1 MNSSLS
7 SCKGFAFRHLSKTA
21 VSIFSTIFLNAAYV
35 EATLANTDID
45 SENVSSVFSAGSINP
60 LWDHGL
66 HSYLA
71 YAQADTGQPKV
82 RVCETPLSAN
92 QADVQENTSV
102 NPLFEYS
109 SDASCGVSELSGEA
123 GQLFKFTSATQLT
136 DDQGFNPYVFETGM
150 SITVQDSLDFSAFS
164 NGVLRLEVLGSPS
177 QSTNILISLN
187 DNVGED
193 EFGNN
198 GNHLSLLY
206 TLESEIE
213 YRVIEIDLESWLSE
227 NINFDIAQVDAI
239 SLTNFGELTLKSI
252 EFVQQTQESSDGDGG
267 NEVSDGGNGNDVRAS
282 AVEMVEGFGGAI
294 FDQATSSYTF
304 PAGSEVWAGFAN
316 LNTDIYPFTFAN
328 GGSISFT
335 AALPAGGT
343 DTSVY
348 FRFERRPYP
357 DSDPS
362 FNLDPVVISG
372 SEQEYTVTVPAQDAE
387 NTYESFLM
395 YLVEQDSPV
404 IIKNIVVTD
413 NAEPDSDGSDSGTPA
428 SAAGYKAIPFGAGSV
443 SDTINSASYRCV
455 VDYGN
460 WIYNAGVV
468 EPGIDGCDG
477 SSGVPSGTPTPL
489 LPQITGEA
497 LNRPIPT
504 HKWWG
509 SVPFVGEMT
518 VGDSSKAAYITPDP
532 IRARISNTGA
542 RVSGIPSS
550 FKSLGNFP
558 RYDGPAPFDEVFEGV
573 AIANS
578 VFSDMDAFLKDHSDG
593 SVTVQWKSGTT
604 EVMDATFVHG
614 SPYVYFKIH
623 QGNALLRT
631 LREDGGEKGTFYNQG
646 NHLGIWTNIAGIR
659 NNILLSGEGITTYS
673 NISSNEITINNDSNE
688 FTLTY
693 LPELS
698 GNVSDS
704 MTSDF
709 AAKARNKVASVE
721 IGYTV
726 DRSTNT
732 VTVNH
737 AYLDAQGNAADTIVG
752 MHPLHWKNSDQATSA
767 YKVRSA
773 RGMIK
778 FATTDGFSYDLPFTG
793 VLPTMPSISGSFD
806 QATLEALVTS
816 FVNAGESEW
825 YNSTDTYWSGKGYGK
840 VAETAALAQSIGME
854 DAAAELIAWLK
865 VELADWFT
873 AETDGELDINKYF
886 VYDETWDALLGI
898 EEAYGSHQRMADHH
912 FHYGYFVR
920 AAAEIC
926 RVDVAWCGDDQYGP
940 MIELLIRDYAG
951 DDSEEMFPKMRNFD
965 PANGFSW
972 ADGKG
977 DTIQGNNN
985 ESTSEAANAYGA
997 MVLYG
1002 LAVGNDAIVEKGMYM
1017 HASTSAAFWQ
1027 YWNNIDGY
1035 NNLGADYD
1043 NFAPGYDKITTS
1055 IIWGSGADFSTW
1067 FSPAYAHILGI
1078 QGLPSNPL
1086 ILYVGQYADYMESY
1100 VELGMTESSNGN
1112 PSGLAGDQWTD
1123 LWWNLWA
1130 MTDAD
1135 AALADY
1141 NSVGTNYD
1149 AEAGESKA
1157 HTYHWLH
1164 TFKALGHLKTGTG
1177 ELTANDASAL
1187 AFDKD
1192 GLRTYVVY
1200 NFTDQSKAVT
1210 YSDGRI
1216 VNALANSFTIKTSD
1230 DPQGSLDSD
1239 SDGGATD
1246 GSTDGGT
1253 TDGGADGSDAE
1264 VSDIIDMTGSF
1275 GRAELQGSSYSFPTG
1290 SEVWAGF
1297 ANVNTNVYPFTF
1309 ANGGSI
1315 SFTAAVPA
1323 GGNDTNVYFRFERL
1337 PFPDIEPSFNL
1348 APVLIAGETEM
1359 EYTVTIPAQNAANTY
1374 ASFLLYIV
1382 EQDQTVI
1389 IRDIVVTDDSGSTDS
1404 AGGETTGGG
1413 SNDADPVISTVTVF
1427 DDGVVG
1433 SAWDGDIVAW
1443 DAFLAGTCMNDGGAG
1458 CPSIDW
1464 TLVSDNERGDVL
1476 QVSHSEEGHFASLI
1490 FSSHLSPQDL
1500 SAFSQ
1505 GSLIFD
1511 IKVLSG
1517 DSNIS
1522 IEVLCVL
1529 PCRTSVIPIES
1540 NDLTDWETVSIPVE
1554 RLVAEGL
1561 DLRSVDTGLI
1571 IFATNYTG
1579 TVFQLDNIRWEQ
1591 SSNGGSTDGGNADDD
1606 ASDGGSTDGGSTDGG
1621 FSSPPLNIFSDGA
1634 VDPFWDSGINGYDS
1648 SIDWQEC
1655 NNDGGQACPN
1665 IDWQIVSDDYRGDV
1679 LMVSH
1684 TGNQVSTGLYIG
1696 ASSVQDLSAYAG
1708 GYFIYDIKIVAAG
1721 DNSLVSSRVNCWYPC
1736 TSGSMGV
1743 GTLEGDWKT
1752 EKIPVDFLVETGLDL
1767 SAVSSLVFDLTDDGD
1782 QNVVILLD
1790 KIRFEAANDDGSTD
1804 GGTTNGFTDGG
1815 TTDVGSVDGGAN
1827 ERASIEMIEGFGGAV
1842 FDEASSSYIFPTGSE
1857 VWAGF
1862 ANLNVD
1868 VYPFTFANGGSIT
1881 FTAAVAAGGSDT
1893 SIYFRF
1899 ERLPHPDVEPS
1910 FNLDPVSIVGETEME
1925 YTVIIPAQN
1934 AANTYESFLLHVVE
1948 QDQTVIIKDIVV
1960 TDDTGS
1966 TGDGAGSADGGTTD
1980 GGFGSP
1986 PLNIFSD
1993 GAVDPF
1999 WDSGI
2004 NGYDSSIGWYECN
2017 NDGGQA
2023 CPSIDWQIVSDD
2035 YRGDVLMVSHT
2046 GNQVS
2051 TGLYIGASSVQ
2062 DLSAYA
2068 GGYFIYDI
2076 KIVTAG
2082 DNSRVSSRVHCW
2094 YPCTSGSMGVGT
2106 LEGDWKTEKIPVDF
2120 LVETGLDLSAVS
2132 SFVFDLT
2139 DDGDESIVILLDK
2152 IRFEAANDDGSTDG
2166 DGSSDG
2172 GSTDGS
2178 TDGGSTDGG
2187 STDGGSTDGG
2197 TQDGSFVQ
2205 MIEGFGGAFV
2215 DGNTFIYPSGAED
2228 WAGFANLNTD
2238 IFPFTFDNGG
2248 SVSFTAAVAAGGA
2261 DTNIYFRF
2269 ERLPFPDVDPSFNLD
2284 PVTISGETELE
2295 YTITIPAQTG
2305 GNTYESLLMYVV
2317 EQDSPVII
2325 KNIIVNDDG
2334 GATGGTTD
2342 GGTTDG
2348 GTTDGGTTD
2357 GGTTDG
2363 GTTDGGTTDG
2373 GTTDGGSTDGGSS
2386 DGGSS
2391 EPTLPAQS
2399 INLAGTPMAMMGN
2412 SLQLRFNYNVDNNDN
2427 TLPGLGLRVH
2437 FDSSVLS
2444 FAGAT
2449 ALIDKDLMF
2458 AGSDALFDVDDYD
2471 NNLDT
2476 DSYVDFAWASIG
2488 GDWPSEILPVA
2499 LIDMSFDVT
2508 IETIKQ
2514 VTPIGFSYSS
2524 LPSGYRLIAEEYSLP
2539 VISGGWDI
2547 DRNGQADPL
2556 TDGMLFMRYA
2566 FGLRGYNLIDGV
2578 VAPDASIVSEG
2589 EIEASLAYA
2598 FDFIGDID
2606 GNGSVDALTDGLLLT
2621 RYLFGFTGDALI
2633 DAIVA
2638 EDATRTSAADIEAYI
2653 QSMMPNQ

>member
-1 MNSSLS
+1 
-7 SCKGFAFRHLSKTA
+7 
-21 VSIFSTIFLNAAYV
+21 
-35 EATLANTDID
+35 E
-45 SENVSSVFSAGSINP
+45 
-60 LWDHGL
+60 
-66 HSYLA
+66 
-71 YAQADTGQPKV
+71 
-82 RVCETPLSAN
+82 
-92 QADVQENTSV
+92 
-102 NPLFEYS
+102 
-109 SDASCGVSELSGEA
+109 
-123 GQLFKFTSATQLT
+123 
-136 DDQGFNPYVFETGM
+136 
-150 SITVQDSLDFSAFS
+150 
-164 NGVLRLEVLGSPS
+164 
-177 QSTNILISLN
+177 
-187 DNVGED
+187 
-193 EFGNN
+193 
-198 GNHLSLLY
+198 
-206 TLESEIE
+206 
-213 YRVIEIDLESWLSE
+213 
-227 NINFDIAQVDAI
+227 
-239 SLTNFGELTLKSI
+239 
-252 EFVQQTQESSDGDGG
+252 
-267 NEVSDGGNGNDVRAS
+267 
-282 AVEMVEGFGGAI
+282 
-294 FDQATSSYTF
+294 
-304 PAGSEVWAGFAN
+304 
-316 LNTDIYPFTFAN
+316 
-328 GGSISFT
+328 
-335 AALPAGGT
+335 
-343 DTSVY
+343 
-348 FRFERRPYP
+348 
-357 DSDPS
+357 
-362 FNLDPVVISG
+362 
-372 SEQEYTVTVPAQDAE
+372 
-387 NTYESFLM
+387 
-395 YLVEQDSPV
+395 
-404 IIKNIVVTD
+404 
-413 NAEPDSDGSDSGTPA
+413 
-428 SAAGYKAIPFGAGSV
+428 
-443 SDTINSASYRCV
+443 
-455 VDYGN
+455 
-460 WIYNAGVV
+460 
-468 EPGIDGCDG
+468 
-477 SSGVPSGTPTPL
+477 
-489 LPQITGEA
+489 
-497 LNRPIPT
+497 
-504 HKWWG
+504 
-509 SVPFVGEMT
+509 
-518 VGDSSKAAYITPDP
+518 
-532 IRARISNTGA
+532 
-542 RVSGIPSS
+542 
-550 FKSLGNFP
+550 
-558 RYDGPAPFDEVFEGV
+558 
-573 AIANS
+573 
-578 VFSDMDAFLKDHSDG
+578 
-593 SVTVQWKSGTT
+593 
-604 EVMDATFVHG
+604 
-614 SPYVYFKIH
+614 
-623 QGNALLRT
+623 
-631 LREDGGEKGTFYNQG
+631 
-646 NHLGIWTNIAGIR
+646 
-659 NNILLSGEGITTYS
+659 
-673 NISSNEITINNDSNE
+673 
-688 FTLTY
+688 
-693 LPELS
+693 
-698 GNVSDS
+698 
-704 MTSDF
+704 
-709 AAKARNKVASVE
+709 
-721 IGYTV
+721 
-726 DRSTNT
+726 
-732 VTVNH
+732 
-737 AYLDAQGNAADTIVG
+737 
-752 MHPLHWKNSDQATSA
+752 
-767 YKVRSA
+767 
-773 RGMIK
+773 
-778 FATTDGFSYDLPFTG
+778 TDGFSYDLPFTG
-793 VLPTMPSISGSFD
+793 VLPTMPSISGTYD

-816 FVNAGESEW
+816 FVNAGEDEW
-825 YNSTDTYWSGKGYGK
+825 YNGTDTYWSGKGYGK

-951 DDSEEMFPKMRNFD
+951 DDSEEMFPKLRNFD

-1141 NSVGTNYD
+1141 NNVGTNYD

-1374 ASFLLYIV
+1374 ASFLLYII

-1862 ANLNVD
+1862 ANLNTD
-1868 VYPFTFANGGSIT
+1868 VYPFTFANGGSVT
-1881 FTAAVAAGGSDT
+1881 FTAAIPAGGSDT
-1893 SIYFRF
+1893 NIYFSF

-1910 FNLDPVSIVGETEME
+1910 FNLDPILIFGETELQ
-1925 YTVIIPAQN
+1925 YTVAIPAQDP
-1934 AANTYESFLLHVVE
+1934 ANTYESFNLYLVD
-1948 QDQTVIIKDIVV
+1948 QDSSVIIKDIVV

-1966 TGDGAGSADGGTTD
+1966 TGDEAGSTNVGSTDGGTTD
-1980 GGFGSP
+1980 GGTTDGSARSGSVEMVDGFGGAVVDGNTFTYPSGAEVWAGFANLNFDIYPFTFANGGSISFTAAVPNGGSDTSVYFRFERLPYPDIEPSFNLASILISGEAEQQYTVTIPAQDAANTYSSFLMYVVEQDSPVIVKDIVVTDDTGSTGDGSGDGGTVDGGFSSP

-1993 GAVDPF
+1993 GAIDPF
-1999 WDSGI
+1999 WDLGI
-2004 NGYDSSIGWYECN
+2004 GGYDSSIGWGECN
-2017 NDGGQA
+2017 NDGGEA
-2023 CPSIDWQIVSDD
+2023 CPNIQWQIAYDD
-2035 YRGDVLMVSHT
+2035 FRGDVLMVSHT
-2046 GNQVS
+2046 GNQGDE
-2051 TGLYIGASSVQ
+2051 TGLYIGASTVQ
-2062 DLSAYA
+2062 DLSAFA
-2068 GGYFIYDI
+2068 GGYYIYDI

-2373 GTTDGGSTDGGSS
+2373 GTTDGGTTDGGTTDGGSTDGGSF
-2386 DGGSS
+2386 

>member
-1 MNSSLS
+1 MNSSLR

-1721 DNSLVSSRVNCWYPC
+1721 DNSLVSSRV
-1736 TSGSMGV
+1736 
-1743 GTLEGDWKT
+1743 
-1752 EKIPVDFLVETGLDL
+1752 I
-1767 SAVSSLVFDLTDDGD
+1767 
-1782 QNVVILLD
+1782 
-1790 KIRFEAANDDGSTD
+1790 
-1804 GGTTNGFTDGG
+1804 
-1815 TTDVGSVDGGAN
+1815 
-1827 ERASIEMIEGFGGAV
+1827 
-1842 FDEASSSYIFPTGSE
+1842 
-1857 VWAGF
+1857 
-1862 ANLNVD
+1862 
-1868 VYPFTFANGGSIT
+1868 
-1881 FTAAVAAGGSDT
+1881 
-1893 SIYFRF
+1893 
-1899 ERLPHPDVEPS
+1899 
-1910 FNLDPVSIVGETEME
+1910 
-1925 YTVIIPAQN
+1925 
-1934 AANTYESFLLHVVE
+1934 
-1948 QDQTVIIKDIVV
+1948 
-1960 TDDTGS
+1960 
-1966 TGDGAGSADGGTTD
+1966 
-1980 GGFGSP
+1980 
-1986 PLNIFSD
+1986 
-1993 GAVDPF
+1993 
-1999 WDSGI
+1999 
-2004 NGYDSSIGWYECN
+2004 
-2017 NDGGQA
+2017 
-2023 CPSIDWQIVSDD
+2023 
-2035 YRGDVLMVSHT
+2035 
-2046 GNQVS
+2046 
-2051 TGLYIGASSVQ
+2051 
-2062 DLSAYA
+2062 
-2068 GGYFIYDI
+2068 
-2076 KIVTAG
+2076 
-2082 DNSRVSSRVHCW
+2082 CW

-2172 GSTDGS
+2172 GSTD
-2178 TDGGSTDGG
+2178 GSTDGG

-2334 GATGGTTD
+2334 GAT

>member
-252 EFVQQTQESSDGDGG
+252 EFVQQTQDSSGG
-267 NEVSDGGNGNDVRAS
+267 NGSEEVSDGEAHGSSTDGSFSVPDFVGNWTLYQGPGALGVGPYPGDTSWWSIDTFNLSERDCLFDDIYSFGSDGSFSVIQDGLTWVEAWQGVSNTALCGSPVYPHDGSNPASFIYDEAAQTITLSGIGAYIGLPGVADGIPELSDPSQAPESITYNIVAKSANSMTLEIASSGSVYWTFKLVRAGMDGSTDGSSS
-282 AVEMVEGFGGAI
+282 ADSVEMVDGFGGALVDGETFTYPAGAEAWAGFANLNTAVYPFTFANGGSITFTAAVAAGGSDTNVYFRFERLPYPDVDPSFNLDPVLIVGETEMEYTVTIPAQDATNTYASFLLYLVEQDQTVIIRDIVVTDDSGSTDSAGGETTGGGSNDADPVISTVTVFDNGVVGSSWDGDIVAWDAFLPGTCINDGGAGCPSIDWTLVSDNERGDVLQVSHSDEGHFASLIFSSHLSPQDLSAFSQGSLVFDIKVLSGDSNISIELLCVLPCRTSVIPIESNDLTDWETVSIPVERLVAEGLDLRSVDTGLIIFATNYTGTVFQLDNIRWELSSNGGSIDGGNADDDASDGGSTDSGSTDGGSTDGGFSSPPLNIFSDGAVDPFWDSGINGYDSSIDWQECNNDGGQACPNIDWQIVSDDYRGDVLMVSHTGNQVSTGLYIGASSVQDLSAYAGGYFIYDIKIVAAGDNSLVSSRVNCWYPCTSGSMGVGTLEGDWKTEKIPVDFLVETGLDLSAVSSLVFDLTDDGDQNVVILLDKIRFEAANVDGSTDDGTTDGFTDGGTTDGGSVDGGANEVASIEMIEGFGGAI
-294 FDQATSSYTF
+294 FDEASSSYTV
-304 PAGSEVWAGFAN
+304 PTGSEVWAGFAN
-316 LNTDIYPFTFAN
+316 LNIDVYPFTFAN

-335 AALPAGGT
+335 AALPAGGS

-865 VELADWFT
+865 VELVDWFT

-1200 NFTDQSKAVT
+1200 NFSDQSKAVT

-1246 GSTDGGT
+1246 GS
-1253 TDGGADGSDAE
+1253 DAE

-1275 GRAELQGSSYSFPTG
+1275 GGAALQGSTYSFP
-1290 SEVWAGF
+1290 A
-1297 ANVNTNVYPFTF
+1297 
-1309 ANGGSI
+1309 
-1315 SFTAAVPA
+1315 
-1323 GGNDTNVYFRFERL
+1323 
-1337 PFPDIEPSFNL
+1337 
-1348 APVLIAGETEM
+1348 
-1359 EYTVTIPAQNAANTY
+1359 
-1374 ASFLLYIV
+1374 
-1382 EQDQTVI
+1382 
-1389 IRDIVVTDDSGSTDS
+1389 
-1404 AGGETTGGG
+1404 
-1413 SNDADPVISTVTVF
+1413 
-1427 DDGVVG
+1427 
-1433 SAWDGDIVAW
+1433 
-1443 DAFLAGTCMNDGGAG
+1443 
-1458 CPSIDW
+1458 
-1464 TLVSDNERGDVL
+1464 
-1476 QVSHSEEGHFASLI
+1476 
-1490 FSSHLSPQDL
+1490 
-1500 SAFSQ
+1500 
-1505 GSLIFD
+1505 
-1511 IKVLSG
+1511 
-1517 DSNIS
+1517 
-1522 IEVLCVL
+1522 
-1529 PCRTSVIPIES
+1529 
-1540 NDLTDWETVSIPVE
+1540 
-1554 RLVAEGL
+1554 
-1561 DLRSVDTGLI
+1561 
-1571 IFATNYTG
+1571 
-1579 TVFQLDNIRWEQ
+1579 
-1591 SSNGGSTDGGNADDD
+1591 
-1606 ASDGGSTDGGSTDGG
+1606 
-1621 FSSPPLNIFSDGA
+1621 
-1634 VDPFWDSGINGYDS
+1634 
-1648 SIDWQEC
+1648 
-1655 NNDGGQACPN
+1655 
-1665 IDWQIVSDDYRGDV
+1665 
-1679 LMVSH
+1679 
-1684 TGNQVSTGLYIG
+1684 
-1696 ASSVQDLSAYAG
+1696 
-1708 GYFIYDIKIVAAG
+1708 
-1721 DNSLVSSRVNCWYPC
+1721 
-1736 TSGSMGV
+1736 
-1743 GTLEGDWKT
+1743 
-1752 EKIPVDFLVETGLDL
+1752 
-1767 SAVSSLVFDLTDDGD
+1767 
-1782 QNVVILLD
+1782 
-1790 KIRFEAANDDGSTD
+1790 
-1804 GGTTNGFTDGG
+1804 
-1815 TTDVGSVDGGAN
+1815 
-1827 ERASIEMIEGFGGAV
+1827 
-1842 FDEASSSYIFPTGSE
+1842 GSE

-1862 ANLNVD
+1862 ANLNTD
-1868 VYPFTFANGGSIT
+1868 VYPFTFASEGSIT
-1881 FTAAVAAGGSDT
+1881 FTASADVDT
-1893 SIYFRF
+1893 SVYFRF
-1899 ERLPHPDVEPS
+1899 EKLPHPDTEPS
-1910 FNLDPVSIVGETEME
+1910 FNLDPVLISGAKQE
-1925 YTVIIPAQN
+1925 YTVTIPAQD
-1934 AANTYESFLLHVVE
+1934 AANTYESFLMYVVD
-1948 QDQTVIIKDIVV
+1948 QDQAVTVKNIVV
-1960 TDDTGS
+1960 TH
-1966 TGDGAGSADGGTTD
+1966 DGGTTGVPVEAD
-1980 GGFGSP
+1980 YVEPSSPGIEIINDASVTADWGGDASLSFKACGTCAEIST
-1986 PLNIFSD
+1986 
-1993 GAVDPF
+1993 AV
-1999 WDSGI
+1999 
-2004 NGYDSSIGWYECN
+2004 
-2017 NDGGQA
+2017 
-2023 CPSIDWQIVSDD
+2023 VSDD
-2035 YRGDVLMVSHT
+2035 QRGDVLQISYSDNAGHAVLEIL
-2046 GNQVS
+2046 S
-2051 TGLYIGASSVQ
+2051 TGASVDVSAFTE
-2062 DLSAYA
+2062 LS
-2068 GGYFIYDI
+2068 FDI
-2076 KIVTAG
+2076 KILNIGPDVGFNLLAK
-2082 DNSRVSSRVHCW
+2082 SS
-2094 YPCTSGSMGVGT
+2094 TS
-2106 LEGDWKTEKIPVDF
+2106 LQIPVDISPA
-2120 LVETGLDLSAVS
+2120 DS
-2132 SFVFDLT
+2132 SFWQTFTVPVSALNAVD
-2139 DDGDESIVILLDK
+2139 
-2152 IRFEAANDDGSTDG
+2152 STDV
-2166 DGSSDG
+2166 
-2172 GSTDGS
+2172 T
-2178 TDGGSTDGG
+2178 
-2187 STDGGSTDGG
+2187 
-2197 TQDGSFVQ
+2197 
-2205 MIEGFGGAFV
+2205 AP
-2215 DGNTFIYPSGAED
+2215 FI
-2228 WAGFANLNTD
+2228 F
-2238 IFPFTFDNGG
+2238 
-2248 SVSFTAAVAAGGA
+2248 
-2261 DTNIYFRF
+2261 
-2269 ERLPFPDVDPSFNLD
+2269 FPDVNKGAGL
-2284 PVTISGETELE
+2284 VYQI
-2295 YTITIPAQTG
+2295 
-2305 GNTYESLLMYVV
+2305 
-2317 EQDSPVII
+2317 
-2325 KNIIVNDDG
+2325 DDVRW
-2334 GATGGTTD
+2334 
-2342 GGTTDG
+2342 
-2348 GTTDGGTTD
+2348 
-2357 GGTTDG
+2357 
-2363 GTTDGGTTDG
+2363 
-2373 GTTDGGSTDGGSS
+2373 
-2386 DGGSS
+2386 
-2391 EPTLPAQS
+2391 Q
-2399 INLAGTPMAMMGN
+2399 
-2412 SLQLRFNYNVDNNDN
+2412 
-2427 TLPGLGLRVH
+2427 
-2437 FDSSVLS
+2437 
-2444 FAGAT
+2444 
-2449 ALIDKDLMF
+2449 
-2458 AGSDALFDVDDYD
+2458 
-2471 NNLDT
+2471 
-2476 DSYVDFAWASIG
+2476 
-2488 GDWPSEILPVA
+2488 
-2499 LIDMSFDVT
+2499 
-2508 IETIKQ
+2508 
-2514 VTPIGFSYSS
+2514 
-2524 LPSGYRLIAEEYSLP
+2524 
-2539 VISGGWDI
+2539 
-2547 DRNGQADPL
+2547 
-2556 TDGMLFMRYA
+2556 
-2566 FGLRGYNLIDGV
+2566 
-2578 VAPDASIVSEG
+2578 
-2589 EIEASLAYA
+2589 
-2598 FDFIGDID
+2598 
-2606 GNGSVDALTDGLLLT
+2606 
-2621 RYLFGFTGDALI
+2621 
-2633 DAIVA
+2633 
-2638 EDATRTSAADIEAYI
+2638 
-2653 QSMMPNQ
+2653 